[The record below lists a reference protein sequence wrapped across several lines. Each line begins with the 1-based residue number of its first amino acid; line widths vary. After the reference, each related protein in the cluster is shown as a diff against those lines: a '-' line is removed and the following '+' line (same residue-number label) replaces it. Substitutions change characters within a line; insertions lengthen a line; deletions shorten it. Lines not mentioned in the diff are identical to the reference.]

1 MGKIRKNQV
10 IFGSEKL
17 RFICFGP
24 QHSPT
29 IEAKVEENWVHGRA
43 EAEWGEFRGHRHFAE
58 WPFHDLV
65 QTFVEAL
72 IPVNLDGPKSM
83 ANGVDGQ
90 GTQHSSFVAVKNLLL
105 VFVENKPEESRG
117 IREK

>member
-1 MGKIRKNQV
+1 M
-10 IFGSEKL
+10 
-17 RFICFGP
+17 
-24 QHSPT
+24 
-29 IEAKVEENWVHGRA
+29 
-43 EAEWGEFRGHRHFAE
+43 GEFRGHRHFAE
-58 WPFHDLV
+58 SPFHNLF

-90 GTQHSSFVAVKNLLL
+90 GTQQSSFIAVKDLIS

-117 IREK
+117 IRKK